1 MLVMEHGNNL
11 KWLFQVM
18 GPSGASL
25 HGAPPR
31 SLRSS
36 GTGLLVT
43 YGPPPLWNS
52 LPEELCVL
60 QRKCCTLLC
69 YLDSRTAVGVM
80 AQNPSGSLTSLVFP
94 QRKS

>member
-18 GPSGASL
+18 GSSGASFEF
-25 HGAPPR
+25 
-31 SLRSS
+31 
-36 GTGLLVT
+36 
-43 YGPPPLWNS
+43 GPICLI
-52 LPEELCVL
+52 LCVCVCVCVCTRVYTL

-80 AQNPSGSLTSLVFP
+80 VQNPSGSLTSLVFP